1 MPVSGKKNLVPFPR
15 SAKKRKQLLQ
25 QAESLKQRR
34 LTRFRS
40 LVGWLL
46 IVGILLFSAVNFTL
60 FSPSSLR
67 RTTQILFGA
76 LQPESARNGVLM
88 YPGQSASQVRPVGSA
103 LAILNDE
110 ALSVVQLGGISQ
122 QKTAINY
129 TSPAL
134 AANPNYILAYD
145 RGGYDLSFSSS
156 LTQLFSLK
164 LKSPIRTASIG
175 YADNCVVITDEAGYK
190 STVTV
195 YSASSRE
202 DDHHIWRWRTPDFYV
217 QEAALSPSGTHL
229 CALTFQQ
236 NGSKFESFLQFF
248 DLDAGEV
255 RASVALG
262 SVVGYAVQWLDDSN
276 VAVITDRAM
285 FTANRRGEKTS
296 RTEYS
301 AKDLLGYAF
310 DENDFVIALR
320 SWSGNARAT
329 ITRYDKSGT
338 AKASLDLE
346 TAPESLSYAGG
357 QLGVL
362 TSSGLYIYNNA
373 LRPDWKCMNT
383 SAAQR
388 VLMTEDGGAWLLY
401 SKYAQRVTESS
412 AIAEGFTNDTDAKS

>member
-1 MPVSGKKNLVPFPR
+1 M
-15 SAKKRKQLLQ
+15 
-25 QAESLKQRR
+25 
-34 LTRFRS
+34 
-40 LVGWLL
+40 
-46 IVGILLFSAVNFTL
+46 
-60 FSPSSLR
+60 
-67 RTTQILFGA
+67 
-76 LQPESARNGVLM
+76 
-88 YPGQSASQVRPVGSA
+88 
-103 LAILNDE
+103 
-110 ALSVVQLGGISQ
+110 
-122 QKTAINY
+122 
-129 TSPAL
+129 
-134 AANPNYILAYD
+134 
-145 RGGYDLSFSSS
+145 SFSSG

-175 YADNCVVITDEAGYK
+175 YGDNCAVITDEAGYK

-202 DDHHIWRWRTPDFYV
+202 EDRHIWRWRTPDFYV

-229 CALTFQQ
+229 CALTFRQ
-236 NGSKFESFLQFF
+236 NGSQFESFLQFF
-248 DLDAGEV
+248 DMDAGEV
-255 RASVALG
+255 RASVSLG
-262 SVVGYAVQWLDDSN
+262 SVVGYAVHWLDDSN
-276 VAVITDRAM
+276 VAVITDRSM
-285 FTANRRGEKTS
+285 FTANRQGEKTS
-296 RTEYS
+296 KMEYS

-310 DENDFVIALR
+310 DENNFVIALR

-338 AKASLDLE
+338 AKATLDLE

-412 AIAEGFTNDTDAKS
+412 AIAEEFKNDSGAKYQQPIKSAGFGDYIVFGAQHCEWGKTWTDWRSGWSMRQDCGRIGRKLACKVMCAGADTNCGPTDDHCNI